1 MKQFIFRNS
10 TVENLFGTTDV
21 IYSGY
26 NDIQNIDFDSD
37 LYIWFYMLPVK
48 VNRQLLC
55 EEIHSYYQ
63 DILYVREQIPS
74 NKYLVVFTLQ
84 DFLDF
89 KYLSGDF
96 SVEEAVSSFNS
107 KIAQLALEKTNVK
120 VIDFSHFA
128 KKYASKQL
136 IDWKYFF
143 ISKMQLNPKLSKSF
157 LDWYNSEMDAIQL
170 KRKKCIVLDLDNT
183 LWGGILGEDGITG
196 IKIGGDYPGN
206 AFLMFQQFLIELEKN
221 GVILTICSKNNE
233 QDVLDLWKQ
242 HPFIMLKK
250 EHIAAYRI
258 NWNNKAQNIR
268 ELADELNIGLD
279 SMVMVDDN
287 PTERELIKQML
298 PMVET
303 PDFPEH
309 SYLLPEFMSSLISYF
324 YIYSLTKEDILKT
337 EQYKA
342 NSERIR
348 ESKKYDDFNEYL
360 RSLKI
365 ELEID
370 TANQFNISRIA
381 QMTQKTNQFNLTTH
395 RYTDTDILNFVEK
408 GDFVYCLNV
417 RDKFGDNGNT
427 GCLIIKKSENKSEA
441 IIDTFLLSCRILG
454 KGIEKVFLNTVL
466 NIMKKKG
473 FKIIQASYFPT
484 TKNIQVKDFYEKSGF
499 KLINGESEYKT
510 YLIEL
515 DNMTFKTDPIYE
527 IKL

>member
-10 TVENLFGTTDV
+10 TVENLFGTTEV
-21 IYSGY
+21 MYSGY
-26 NDIQNIDFDSD
+26 NDIHTIDFDAD

-63 DILYVREQIPS
+63 DILYIREQIPS
-74 NKYLVVFTLQ
+74 NKNLLVFTLQ
-84 DFLDF
+84 NFLDF

-107 KIAQLALEKTNVK
+107 QIAELAAKQANVK
-120 VIDFSHFA
+120 LIDFSRFT
-128 KKYASKQL
+128 KKYASEQL

-143 ISKMQLNPKLSKSF
+143 ISKIQLNPKISKTF
-157 LDWYNSEMDAIQL
+157 HEWFNKELDAIQL

-233 QDVLDLWKQ
+233 QDVLDLWEQ
-242 HPFIMLKK
+242 NPYIMLKK

-287 PTERELIKQML
+287 PSERELIRQLL

-309 SYLLPEFMSSLISYF
+309 PYLLPQFMNSLTSCF
-324 YIYSLTKEDILKT
+324 YIYSVTKEDLLKT

-360 RSLKI
+360 KSLQI
-365 ELEID
+365 ELKID
-370 TANQFNISRIA
+370 TANPFNISRIA
-381 QMTQKTNQFNLTTH
+381 QMTQKTNQFNLTTQ

-417 RDKFGDNGNT
+417 KDKFGDNGNT
-427 GCLIIKKSENKSEA
+427 GCLILKKSEDEREV

-454 KGIEKVFLNTVL
+454 KGIEMAFLNTVL
-466 NIMKKKG
+466 NIMKEKG
-473 FKIIQASYFPT
+473 YKNIQATYIPT
-484 TKNIQVKDFYEKSGF
+484 LKNIQVKDFYEKAGFELVDSGSGN
-499 KLINGESEYKT
+499 KIYRIDLEIR
-510 YLIEL
+510 
-515 DNMTFKTDPIYE
+515 TFQTDPIYE